1 MATYIPEVQ
10 GVIPQFDITDLDY
23 NRIERLLR
31 LREGLY
37 AKGAKKVK
45 NLYETAFNS
54 ALTREGNIKKRDE
67 YLKSITEGLQAVSAM
82 DLSLDQNQ
90 QIANTLFE
98 PVLSDTNLIKDIVAT
113 RSVQSE
119 KASANDLRT
128 SDDPKKRNQ
137 YWSEGVRALDYWL
150 DDFKNASDE
159 EALNMSTPKYTPKVD
174 ILGMADQLLKDNKIN
189 VKKDILKGGYI
200 WTMKNGEVAVPIAES
215 FVATMFAQDPAIKD
229 ALRTEAYVKRK
240 DYIAEHLSEFG
251 GDKQLAENAYIKT
264 VIADDMNRNKEAVLA
279 ENKEVSQLRNE
290 VASWEKVKKEKGI
303 ITGSNEETE
312 YEAAKQ
318 KLELAES
325 MAMVRRGELMMQTIN
340 DMTDRSEVINAIDNA
355 VTMTNYSKKARG
367 LAEHIAY
374 RDEQVTA
381 KVDPL
386 YAIELRNKLA
396 GDLEMFR
403 NKNRVNLAILR
414 GNIQSSLLKDRQA
427 FEEYMEEIE
436 TQNQIKVKKTPGG
449 GTTGGKGKRKD
460 GKRLTIADVLF
471 GYGNVDYTGEDDDDD
486 DDDTKDNTNDN
497 TNDETEEKDKTTGN
511 R

>member
-10 GVIPQFDITDLDY
+10 GVIPQFDIPDLDY

-31 LREGLY
+31 LKEGLY

-54 ALTREGNIKKRDE
+54 ALTRESNIKKRDE

-119 KASANDLRT
+119 RASANALRT
-128 SDDPKKRNQ
+128 SDDAKKRKQ
-137 YWSEGVRALDYWL
+137 YWAEGVRALDYWL

-159 EALNMSTPKYTPKVD
+159 EALNMSTPKYTPQVD
-174 ILGMADQLLKDNKIN
+174 VLAMANDLLKDNKIS

-229 ALRTEAYVKRK
+229 MLKTQAYVKRK

-251 GDKQLAENAYIKT
+251 GDKQLAENQYIKT
-264 VIADDMNRNKEAVLA
+264 VIANDINRNKEAVMA
-279 ENKEVSQLRNE
+279 ENKEVAQLRTE
-290 VASWEKVKKEKGI
+290 VASWEKVKKDRGI
-303 ITGSNEETE
+303 IAGSNEETE

-318 KLELAES
+318 KLKLAES
-325 MAMVRRGELMMQTIN
+325 LALVRRGELMMQTIS
-340 DMTDRSEVINAIDNA
+340 DMNDRSEVINAIDNA
-355 VTMTNYSKKARG
+355 VTMTNYNRKARE

-374 RDEQVTA
+374 RNEEVTA

-386 YAIELRNKLA
+386 YLAELRHNLA
-396 GDLEMFR
+396 VDLEKFR
-403 NKNRVNLAILR
+403 DNNRKNLTLLR
-414 GNIQSSLLKDRQA
+414 GSIQQNLLNQRQA
-427 FEEYMEEIE
+427 FEERMEETE

-449 GTTGGKGKRKD
+449 GTKGKKKEGRA
-460 GKRLTIADVLF
+460 TMADIL
-471 GYGNVDYTGEDDDDD
+471 GYGDVDFDDADSTDDDSTNADN
-486 DDDTKDNTNDN
+486 TKDDN
-497 TNDETEEKDKTTGN
+497 TEDTDKTIGN
-511 R
+511 K